1 MSNIQDGM
9 SFNPGDEEDFIR
21 QLQAQL
27 AEEKS
32 EKTEERSPLALEE
45 DSPKEEK
52 KEQKSKKNG
61 GSKEIKKKYENFKN
75 KKPDCCFFEIR
86 IASDSYFFRL
96 VCFIFFYKEFDY
108 YYSILPDFC
117 LNYLVLR
124 IYRLGCRFKFK
135 NQRGGEHTI

>member
-61 GSKEIKKKYENFKN
+61 GSKEIKKNTKTSKIKNRIVVFLKYGLLPILIFSALYVLS
-75 KKPDCCFFEIR
+75 FFIR
-86 IASDSYFFRL
+86 NLIIIIPFYL
-96 VCFIFFYKEFDY
+96 IFALITSFYVY
-108 YYSILPDFC
+108 
-117 LNYLVLR
+117 
-124 IYRLGCRFKFK
+124 
-135 NQRGGEHTI
+135 